1 MLCSTARHLV
11 SEKCGEGTEPGPAF
25 ALDKHGRVTLSME
38 AKDLVLDALER
49 IRSTLHRTLEG
60 LTLDEIH
67 YQPQSDANSI
77 GWLAWHLTRV
87 QDTSLAGIAGTEQI
101 WISQGWQSRFHLHPD
116 ATPDGFGH
124 TPEHVAAFRVSTV
137 QLLLDYHESV
147 LERSRTYVAD
157 LAPADFDRT
166 LDEPQ
171 WQPPPTVGVRLV
183 SVISDNLQHA
193 GQAAYVRGLLQGKG
207 WLPY

>member
-1 MLCSTARHLV
+1 M
-11 SEKCGEGTEPGPAF
+11 
-25 ALDKHGRVTLSME
+25 D

-49 IRSTLHRTLEG
+49 IRSVLHRTLAG

-67 YQPQSDANSI
+67 HQPQSDANSI
-77 GWLAWHLTRV
+77 AWLAWHLTRV
-87 QDTSLAGIAGTEQI
+87 QDTSVSGIAGTEQL
-101 WISQGWQSRFHLHPD
+101 WVSQGWQSRFHLAPD
-116 ATPDGFGH
+116 ASQDGFGH
-124 TPEHVAAFRVSTV
+124 TPEQVAAFRAPTI

-147 LERSRTYVAD
+147 MTRSRAYVAG

-166 LDEPQ
+166 LNEPQ

-183 SVISDNLQHA
+183 SVLSDNLQHV

-207 WLPY
+207 WLSY